1 MNFTRWSAR
10 LPGTQRRAAART
22 EHTAAP
28 TAAPDKR
35 GEGSVPAARV
45 EQLTDDAPPGLAV
58 DELPVHAVLDRV
70 PALVALVHGPEHRV
84 SYVNDAYTAAF
95 GVRPVDEDDRDVAE
109 RAVAQGRDG
118 VHVEEP
124 TVADDPYA
132 VGRVLHL
139 VERVR

>member
-45 EQLTDDAPPGLAV
+45 EQLTKSTGDTILLTQHTVDALA
-58 DELPVHAVLDRV
+58 
-70 PALVALVHGPEHRV
+70 
-84 SYVNDAYTAAF
+84 SYLAA
-95 GVRPVDEDDRDVAE
+95 PVDRGQHALKGKSD
-109 RAVAQGRDG
+109 AVQIFGLQPAAPGSSMYR
-118 VHVEEP
+118 
-124 TVADDPYA
+124 
-132 VGRVLHL
+132 
-139 VERVR
+139 